1 MRKTILMMLLL
12 IFINSLNVSNVFAT
26 TLAPPN
32 ILSESAIVLEAN
44 TGRILFEKNASKQMY
59 PASLTKIATAI
70 YAIENGQLDDEVK
83 VSSNAKSVEG
93 TRVYLEV
100 GEKVTLKKLIQGL
113 LINSGNDAGVA
124 IAEHLDGNVKQ
135 FSNNLNTYLKNN
147 IGVQNTNF
155 ENPHGLYNK
164 NHLTTAEDLAKI
176 TKYALQNN
184 TFKEIFS
191 TKELDWRGDTWDTTL
206 ITHHKILKGE
216 IPYEEVT
223 GGKTGYI
230 NQSGFT
236 LATTADNGNL
246 SLIVITLNNPTEETT
261 YHDTEQLL
269 DYGFENYIT
278 KYIEKD
284 TIYGVGN
291 KKFKSTENLYY
302 TSLKNEQISKKIS
315 KDGTLNITTKE
326 GDPVAIYPLESI
338 NSTIQEEQ
346 NRKPDEV
353 KSFSKNNTYNSII
366 LLYLGIFLTVIV
378 LYFWLKS
385 STTINRGKH
394 Q

>member
-1 MRKTILMMLLL
+1 MRKTILL
-12 IFINSLNVSNVFAT
+12 IIVLIAFYSLNATYVFGAT
-26 TLAPPN
+26 TSGTPN
-32 ILSESAIVLEAN
+32 IVSESAIVMEAN
-44 TGRILFEKNASKQMY
+44 TGKILFEKNANKQMY

-70 YAIENGQLDDEVK
+70 YAIENGHLDDEVI
-83 VSSNAKSVEG
+83 VSSSVRSVEG

-124 IAEHLDGNVKQ
+124 IAEHLDGNVEQ
-135 FSNNLNTYLKNN
+135 FSNNLSTYLKDV

-164 NHLTTAEDLAKI
+164 DHFTTAKDLAKI
-176 TKYALQNN
+176 TKYALQND

-191 TKELDWRGDTWDTTL
+191 TKQLDWIGDSWDTTL

-236 LATTADNGNL
+236 LATTAENENL
-246 SLIVITLNNPTEETT
+246 SLIVITLNNPTEETS
-261 YHDTEQLL
+261 YHDTIELL
-269 DYGFENYIT
+269 NYGFENYIT
-278 KYIEKD
+278 ESIEKGIIF
-284 TIYGVGN
+284 TVGD
-291 KKFKSTENLYY
+291 KKFKSAKNLYY
-302 TSLKNEQISKKIS
+302 TSLLNEQISKKAT
-315 KDGTLNITTKE
+315 KDGTLNFTTKE
-326 GDPVAIYPLESI
+326 GNLVDTFQLESVKT
-338 NSTIQEEQ
+338 TIQKEQ
-346 NRKPDEV
+346 NKKIDEV
-353 KSFSKNNTYNSII
+353 KSFSKNSMEI
-366 LLYLGIFLTVIV
+366 LLYLGILFSIIV
-378 LYFWLKS
+378 FYFWFKAS
-385 STTINRGKH
+385 IIINRSKH